1 MHRDRESDWRT
12 APRVVF
18 GRASMSGPL
27 VTELQATLNLIPA
40 NTCYAAP
47 SGDLT
52 FGLMHSPAR

>member
-1 MHRDRESDWRT
+1 
-12 APRVVF
+12 
-18 GRASMSGPL
+18 MSGPL